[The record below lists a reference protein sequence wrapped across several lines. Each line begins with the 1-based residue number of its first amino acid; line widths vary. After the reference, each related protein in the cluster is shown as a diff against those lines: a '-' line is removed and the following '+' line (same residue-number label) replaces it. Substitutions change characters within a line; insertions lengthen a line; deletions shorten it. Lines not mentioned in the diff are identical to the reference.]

1 MKGPELLGVIS
12 LLILSAVL
20 VSDAVTLPSSVV
32 LVLTS
37 PITKV
42 ILLVLVVVAFM
53 KSPPLGIAATVA
65 LAVILFSRNRQL
77 VSSGGSLYT
86 EWLQSLLGIRSD
98 AQQEEP
104 SVPTPD
110 AFPLDEAR
118 PEGIP
123 EVRTFSYRPMDE
135 TGSDEF
141 VRSGPQMDEK
151 LAVLA

>member
-20 VSDAVTLPSSVV
+20 VSDAITLPSSAV

-42 ILLVLVVVAFM
+42 ILILLVVYAFM

-77 VSSGGSLYT
+77 VSSGGSFYT
-86 EWLQSLLGIRSD
+86 EWLQSLLGVNQDSR
-98 AQQEEP
+98 EEP
-104 SVPTPD
+104 AVPTPD

-118 PEGIP
+118 PEGVP

-151 LAVLA
+151 LAVLM

>member
-20 VSDAVTLPSSVV
+20 VSDAVTLPSSAV

-42 ILLVLVVVAFM
+42 ILLVLVMVAFM

-65 LAVILFSRNRQL
+65 LAVVLFSRNRQL

-86 EWLQSLLGIRSD
+86 EWLKSLFGIRSD
-98 AQQEEP
+98 AREEP

-118 PEGIP
+118 PKGIP
-123 EVRTFSYRPMDE
+123 EVRTFSYRPSED

-141 VRSGPQMDEK
+141 IRSGPQMDEK

>member
-20 VSDAVTLPSSVV
+20 VSDAVTLPSSAV

-65 LAVILFSRNRQL
+65 LAVVLFSRNRQL
-77 VSSGGSLYT
+77 VSSGGSFYT
-86 EWLQSLLGIRSD
+86 EWLQSLFGIRSD
-98 AQQEEP
+98 VQEEP

-118 PEGIP
+118 PEGVP
-123 EVRTFSYRPMDE
+123 EVRTFSYRPSED

-141 VRSGPQMDEK
+141 VRMGPQMDEK
-151 LAVLA
+151 LDVLR